1 MDDKSFKL
9 VRNMTNFLKRYKP
22 ENYEVFASENDE
34 LLVTIYLENEEPE
47 VWVGLDSYAIVFDD
61 YNGFEQLTLDELLE
75 KLEERKCVKKE

>member
-75 KLEERKCVKKE
+75 KLKERKCVQKE